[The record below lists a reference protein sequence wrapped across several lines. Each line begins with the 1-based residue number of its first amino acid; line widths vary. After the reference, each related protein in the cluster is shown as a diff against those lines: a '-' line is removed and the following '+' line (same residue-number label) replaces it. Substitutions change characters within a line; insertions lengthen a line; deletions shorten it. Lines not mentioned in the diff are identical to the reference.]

1 MPQGLVLVIEDDEWV
16 SSLLAGAIRDVG
28 YDVLVCSTAK
38 AGLATA
44 CAREPDCI
52 ICDIDLPDHDGY
64 WVARNV
70 RTQPSRVSVTPF
82 LFLSALDDQE
92 ARLEGFHV
100 GADAYMTKPFRVD
113 EVVAQVGAL
122 VHMASRLR
130 KRRDSL
136 VSVPPSGS
144 TETTAIQGDLS
155 QMSIA
160 TVLTVLELERR
171 TGVVEVTSK
180 KRKAQLEVAMGFV
193 LTGSIGG
200 TPSDAITILRTMLGW
215 KVGRFSFTPQP
226 ERPPKGHAQGIGQ
239 LLLEAVRLEDEAVR
253 DLNEM
258 PRSGRLSAPSIGGPQ
273 SRRDDFGPPSSQ
285 ALAPSPLPKSTPQPE
300 GRMSA
305 SSPLSS
311 PKMPTGF
318 GHEHEEDAQHDEGD
332 RPAAYDWAGW
342 ADLASDDP
350 KAGYA
355 VETPPPSSSYAEPM
369 SGDLIPES
377 AYGDEGQPLEDQL
390 TEVSED
396 QLDDLVEEP
405 AEDQL
410 LEEDYERDEDHY
422 APFGRP
428 APQQGMG
435 ARQPQPPMRPGAAS
449 QGAYGQR
456 PPAAPANRMPAPPPR
471 RLTPMPRQ
479 PSASLPGPP
488 PRGAVPQRGT
498 LPGPPPR
505 TAGPGGNRLPGPPP
519 RQSPSSPGQQA
530 RVSGEY
536 PRDAGPARNPTPPPR
551 NAPPQQRRSAP
562 PPLPATSPNQPP
574 LRPAV
579 PGLRPTST
587 PLPAVT
593 PGVAPRAPVA
603 PPPRPP
609 AGSKPELNESGLRH
623 APPPLPPRQPAAAPH
638 KPQPS
643 SPDIDKKR

>member
-1 MPQGLVLVIEDDEWV
+1 MPRGLVLVIEDDEWV
-16 SSLLAGAIRDVG
+16 SSLLAGSIRDAG

-38 AGLATA
+38 AGLDTA
-44 CAREPDCI
+44 CDREPDCI

-136 VSVPPSGS
+136 VSVPPSAA

-180 KRKAQLEVAMGFV
+180 KRKAQLEVAMGFI
-193 LTGSIGG
+193 LNGSIGG
-200 TPSDAITILRTMLGW
+200 TPADAITILRTMLGW

-226 ERPPKGHAQGIGQ
+226 ERPPTGNAQGIGQ

-253 DLNEM
+253 DNNEM

-273 SRRDDFGPPSSQ
+273 SRRDDLGPPSSQ
-285 ALAPSPLPKSTPQPE
+285 ALVPSPLPKSTPQPE
-300 GRMSA
+300 GRSMSG

-311 PKMPTGF
+311 PLSAPKIPTGL
-318 GHEHEEDAQHDEGD
+318 GHEHEEEQDAAD

-350 KAGYA
+350 NTGYA
-355 VETPPPSSSYAEPM
+355 VETPVPSSAYVEPA

-377 AYGDEGQPLEDQL
+377 AYGDEGQLEEQL

-396 QLDDLVEEP
+396 QLDELVEDP
-405 AEDQL
+405 I

-428 APQQGMG
+428 APKPGAG
-435 ARQPQPPMRPGAAS
+435 ARQPLPPLRPGATS
-449 QGAYGQR
+449 QGASAQR
-456 PPAAPANRMPAPPPR
+456 PPAAAPANRMPGPPPR
-471 RLTPMPRQ
+471 KLTPMPRQ
-479 PSASLPGPP
+479 PAAGLPGPP
-488 PRGAVPQRGT
+488 PRGAVQQRGS

-505 TAGPGGNRLPGPPP
+505 TAVPAGGNRLPGPPP
-519 RQSPSSPGQQA
+519 RQMTPPPGQQA
-530 RVSGEY
+530 RGSGEF
-536 PRDAGPARNPTPPPR
+536 PRHGGPAPNPTPPPR

-562 PPLPATSPNQPP
+562 PPLPGAAPNQP

-579 PGLRPTST
+579 PGLRP
-587 PLPAVT
+587 AVT
-593 PGVAPRAPVA
+593 PAVAPRAPVA

-609 AGSKPELNESGLRH
+609 AGSKPELNESGIRH

-643 SPDIDKKR
+643 SPEINDKKR